1 MSNSEKWGVFF
12 DLDGVLIDS
21 PDAHARAWA
30 EMFKPFGI
38 ELPLERL
45 HIEEGR
51 KSLEIANGIVDE
63 YGLDIAEDE
72 LIDLIERKREYY
84 RQIAPSGMREDARS
98 AIDLLKAEAWTIGL
112 VSGSVRQN
120 LEMALDDGELALFD
134 VIVTA
139 ECYNKGK
146 PDPEPYMTACREV
159 GLNQARCV
167 AVENA
172 PLGIQSA
179 RSAGMKVIAMTS
191 TLPETALQE
200 ADAIIDN
207 LTVLPEILS
216 SYRE

>member
-1 MSNSEKWGVFF
+1 MFF
-12 DLDGVLIDS
+12 DLDGVLINS

-30 EMFKPFGI
+30 ETFKPFGI

-45 HIEEGR
+45 HVEEGR
-51 KSLEIANGIVDE
+51 KSLEIASGIVDE

-72 LIDLIERKREYY
+72 LIDLIERKRDYY
-84 RQIAPSGMREDARS
+84 RQIAPSGMRTDARF
-98 AIDLLKAEAWTIGL
+98 AVDKLKAEAWTIGL

-120 LEMALDDGELALFD
+120 LETALDDGELALFD

-139 ECYNKGK
+139 ECYDKGK
-146 PDPEPYMTACREV
+146 PDPEPYLTACREA

-179 RSAGMKVIAMTS
+179 RSAGMKVVALTS
-191 TLPETALQE
+191 TLNGTALQE
-200 ADAIIDN
+200 ANAVIDD
-207 LTVLPEILS
+207 LTVLPEILRS
-216 SYRE
+216 FRE